1 VKLIRA
7 ILEACAWQ
15 LNHLAKR
22 LYATPEEQRCAKWFL
37 DQGDQ
42 TLRLNYPLL
51 PSSIVFDLGGYAG
64 QWAADIYCRYNA
76 QIYIFE
82 PVKHFSDNIQLRF
95 KYNDKIKIFEFGLS
109 SHDHTETLHINGER
123 SSAFSSAQTSEQI
136 IHLKRASD
144 FLQENHLSQI
154 DLMKIN
160 IEGGEYALLEH
171 LIETNWIKNIK
182 NIQIQFH
189 DFVPHAEKRM
199 KTIQDHLTK
208 THSLTYQYPW
218 VWENWE
224 RKA

>member
-1 VKLIRA
+1 VKSIRA
-7 ILEACAWQ
+7 FLEACAWH
-15 LNHLAKR
+15 LNHFAKKQYPT
-22 LYATPEEQRCAKWFL
+22 LEDQRCAKWFA
-37 DQGDQ
+37 DNGDQ
-42 TLRLNYPLL
+42 TLRLDYPLL

-95 KYNDKIKIFEFGLS
+95 KHNDKIKIFEFGLS